1 LRGRREPSIEV
12 SARTGEGREARKHK
26 VGEMLPRPPVRI
38 DGVLPVSRGDH
49 VSEAHR
55 AGEVVSETHADDGYH
70 LVADVS
76 DSLAARIREAVTV
89 AP

>member
-1 LRGRREPSIEV
+1 MVRV
-12 SARTGEGREARKHK
+12 S
-26 VGEMLPRPPVRI
+26 EMLPRPPVHLDVVI
-38 DGVLPVSRGDH
+38 PFTRGDL

-76 DSLAARIREAVTV
+76 ESLAVRIREAVVT
-89 AP
+89 P